1 MKTELVQYGALP
13 YVVVDNEPLICLVTT
28 RETKRWIIPKG
39 WSKVGMP
46 DSTVASREAFEEA
59 GVLGTISEKALGS
72 YEYRKKLHAFA
83 YAKCRVSVFAL
94 HVDRQLL
101 DWPERR
107 QRQIAWLVPHD
118 AANRVSERGLANLI
132 AAFAYEEV

>member
-1 MKTELVQYGALP
+1 MKSELLQYGALP
-13 YVVVDNEPLICLVTT
+13 YVVVDQKALICLITT

-39 WSKVGMP
+39 WSKAGMP
-46 DSTVASREAFEEA
+46 ETTVASREAFEEA
-59 GVLGTISEKALGS
+59 GVSGTISERVLGS

-101 DWPERR
+101 DWPERQ
-107 QRQIAWLVPHD
+107 QRQIAWLTPLD
-118 AANRVSERGLANLI
+118 AANRVNERGLADLI
-132 AAFAYEEV
+132 AAFAYEQV